1 MTKRKKSLMIVLVLV
16 ILIIVAGTVFY
27 HFVENW
33 NWVDSFYFTTIT
45 MTTIGYG
52 DLYPTHDVSKIL
64 TSLFAVA
71 TIPIIFF
78 AFAVVTENYFE
89 KRLQSLLSRESRK
102 EIEEIERI
110 EKNNTKEK

>member
-1 MTKRKKSLMIVLVLV
+1 MTKRRKSLMVAVWAIV
-16 ILIIVAGTVFY
+16 IIIITGTVFY
-27 HFVENW
+27 HYVEDW

-52 DLYPTHDVSKIL
+52 DLYPTHNVSKIL

-78 AFAVVTENYFE
+78 AFAVVAENYFE
-89 KRLQSLLSRESRK
+89 KRLQSLLSRESKK
-102 EIEEIERI
+102 EIKEIERI
-110 EKNNTKEK
+110 EKSNIQEK

>member
-1 MTKRKKSLMIVLVLV
+1 MTKRRKSLMVALALI
-16 ILIIVAGTVFY
+16 ILIMIAGTVFY
-27 HFVENW
+27 HYVEDW

-78 AFAVVTENYFE
+78 AFAVVAENYFE
-89 KRLQSLLSRESRK
+89 KRLQGLLSRESKK

-110 EKNNTKEK
+110 EKNDTKDK